1 MTVLVTSLLY
11 TCYFSFQSTS
21 NFCEKRDNILFITI
35 VPFTTWTTLP
45 NCYQID
51 ASLQYCWYLPKK
63 YVILFLIIS
72 IVKVMKVFFFVIHS
86 EKCMSVFDPA
96 VAHCAS
102 SRQIISHW
110 KNCLRQDCPVCLP
123 LKHASDNR
131 RGICHYLCCH

>member
-1 MTVLVTSLLY
+1 MV
-11 TCYFSFQSTS
+11 
-21 NFCEKRDNILFITI
+21 
-35 VPFTTWTTLP
+35 
-45 NCYQID
+45 
-51 ASLQYCWYLPKK
+51 
-63 YVILFLIIS
+63 
-72 IVKVMKVFFFVIHS
+72 HS

-131 RGICHYLCCH
+131 RGICYCLYCHSMPVPSRCDNLAAHFQDKYQKRGIGSFVLKT

>member
-1 MTVLVTSLLY
+1 MV
-11 TCYFSFQSTS
+11 
-21 NFCEKRDNILFITI
+21 
-35 VPFTTWTTLP
+35 
-45 NCYQID
+45 
-51 ASLQYCWYLPKK
+51 
-63 YVILFLIIS
+63 
-72 IVKVMKVFFFVIHS
+72 HS

-131 RGICHYLCCH
+131 RGIFLLSILSLNASTQPL